1 MQTGSQGPPDSQDP
15 KVTEASLGPQDG
27 QVSLERR
34 VLWASQG
41 LDFLGLRAP
50 KAWMAYPETWDLPGA
65 QAAQDLTAYLAARV
79 HLARRGSL
87 ESVFLG
93 SKACLVSLAFL
104 APLERKAALGDP
116 VFPGNMERL
125 APLGFRAS
133 EGTLDLLEHR
143 APQARLGLRDS
154 APLEPWAPLEDQ
166 DYQGHQVLLE

>member
-1 MQTGSQGPPDSQDP
+1 MGSQGLPDSQDP

-27 QVSLERR
+27 QASLERR
-34 VLWASQG
+34 VLWASQE
-41 LDFLGLRAP
+41 LDFQGLQAP
-50 KAWMAYPETWDLPGA
+50 KVWTAYPETWVLQGS
-65 QAAQDLTAYLAARV
+65 QAARDLTAYLAALV

-87 ESVFLG
+87 ELVFLG

-104 APLERKAALGDP
+104 APLERKAASGDL
-116 VFPGNMERL
+116 VFPGSMEQL

-133 EGTLDLLEHR
+133 EAILDLLEYR
-143 APQARLGLRDS
+143 DPQAHLGLRDL